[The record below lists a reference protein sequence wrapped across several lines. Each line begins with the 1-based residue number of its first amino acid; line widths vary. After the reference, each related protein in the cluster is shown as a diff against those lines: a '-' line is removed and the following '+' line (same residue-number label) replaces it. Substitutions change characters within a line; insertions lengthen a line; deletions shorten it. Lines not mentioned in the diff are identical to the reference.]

1 LSRGV
6 EIVIDDPWTA
16 KLEYLHA
23 NLNGFSCTVH
33 PVNTALGYDA
43 RRMRPNTVSINAPAV
58 PLAHLFQIFRLS
70 PARMM
75 FSLA

>member
-1 LSRGV
+1 LVGLWEQGI
-6 EIVIDDPWTA
+6 EIVIDGPWTA

-43 RRMRPNTVSINAPAV
+43 RRMRPNTVSINANENIIRAG
-58 PLAHLFQIFRLS
+58 LNLKIWNK
-70 PARMM
+70 
-75 FSLA
+75 